1 MRKAIALIAVCIL
14 LGGAWIWL
22 APPHWFREAF
32 LTETAVRADRLFQ
45 REDPNYSADTHK
57 LAQRIEWGDA
67 MTPEDF
73 TPLDDRIDQKHG
85 NDITLLFHAVASGNV
100 VAVDA
105 LLAAGADPY
114 LVAKSGRSTVNFVY
128 LLTLPGGELLDLD
141 GINKM
146 IVSYLRYGGDPNAT
160 YGTKGESEGNLTE
173 GVASNGNI
181 AGLRILL
188 AAGGD
193 PWLYTLNNNE
203 PYYFAFE
210 TLASNYQF
218 AALDEFIDEGLFDG
232 ISQEKL
238 SAFLVSLSGY
248 SQRKD
253 ETSSEIQRIAKRVL
267 KRNPHYVETATYD
280 IATLRIFKDHWQ
292 DPLPG
297 VIPWEEILS
306 DAVK

>member
-1 MRKAIALIAVCIL
+1 M
-14 LGGAWIWL
+14 
-22 APPHWFREAF
+22 
-32 LTETAVRADRLFQ
+32 TETAVRADRLFQ
-45 REDPNYSADTHK
+45 REDPNYSADIHR

-67 MTPEDF
+67 LTPEDF
-73 TPLDDRIDQKHG
+73 AAVKDRINQKHG
-85 NDITLLFHAVASGNV
+85 NDITLLFQAVASGNV

-128 LLTLPGGELLDLD
+128 LLMMPGGELLDLD
-141 GINKM
+141 GINQM
-146 IVSYLRYGGDPNAT
+146 ISSYLRYGGDPNAT
-160 YGTKGESEGNLTE
+160 SGEPSDHQRNLMN
-173 GVASNGNI
+173 GVATSANI
-181 AGLRILL
+181 AGLRLLL

-193 PWLYTLNNNE
+193 PWKPSINSNE

-210 TLASNYQF
+210 TLASSQQF
-218 AALDEFIDEGLFDG
+218 AALDEFIDEGRFDG
-232 ISQEKL
+232 IAQEKL
-238 SAFLVSLSGY
+238 YAFFVSLSGY
-248 SQRKD
+248 SQRRD
-253 ETSSEIQRIAKRVL
+253 HTSSEIQRIAKRVL